1 MILPVALGSSRLR
14 PAVIHADAV
23 AGRDPLHHAVE
34 YLFPVFRLIKAQIA
48 EVIQEAARL
57 RGDLGVN
64 AGDIARE
71 RVSGAGVVLRL
82 VAKPCVPIANC
93 RKAEDRK
100 STRLNSSHTV

>member
-23 AGRDPLHHAVE
+23 AGCDPLHHAVE
-34 YLFPVFRLIKAQIA
+34 YLFPVFRLIEAQIT

-82 VAKPCVPIANC
+82 VSKP
-93 RKAEDRK
+93 
-100 STRLNSSHTV
+100 